1 MRNFHYISALII
13 VFICSMLMAC
23 QTQQIDTSKPNVILI
38 MADDIGFECLSI
50 NGSTSYKT
58 PVLDSL
64 ALNGINFT
72 NAISQPLCTP
82 SRVKIMTGKY
92 NFRNYDYFTYLNPKE
107 KTFGNLFKENGYK
120 TAVVGK
126 WQLNGIEHRLE
137 GYDDNTRPYHFGFD
151 EYSLWQLT
159 KVKKFGERFANPLI
173 EQNGK
178 VLPRDENAYGP
189 DIVSDYAVDFIKRNK
204 SQAFFIYYP
213 MLLVHS
219 PFVPTPDSPE
229 WQSLDTRSK
238 QDNRFFIDMVS
249 YMDKIVGK
257 IVNTLKEEGIADNTL
272 IIFVGDNGTKNTLVS
287 QTKEGPVRGAKGNTI
302 THGNHVPMVAYW
314 PNQIKTSKCHGGL
327 INFSDFYATFCEIL
341 GVNHQTDGASMM
353 GILNGKKPLD
363 RETITTYYDPMWSP
377 NVTRFRNVFSQNTR
391 YKLYK
396 DGKFFDMENDILE
409 TRPLEDKDLNE
420 DQKIIK
426 AKLASELANFP
437 SLPESSF
444 VRGNNN

>member
-1 MRNFHYISALII
+1 MRNFHYISVLII
-13 VFICSMLMAC
+13 VFNCSMQMAC
-23 QTQQIDTSKPNVILI
+23 QTQQIQISKPNVILI

-204 SQAFFIYYP
+204 SKPFFLYYP

-287 QTKEGPVRGAKGNTI
+287 QTEKGLVRDGTM
-302 THGNHVPMVAYW
+302 TDSH
-314 PNQIKTSKCHGGL
+314 
-327 INFSDFYATFCEIL
+327 
-341 GVNHQTDGASMM
+341 HQ
-353 GILNGKKPLD
+353 GKKP
-363 RETITTYYDPMWSP
+363 M
-377 NVTRFRNVFSQNTR
+377 TRF
-391 YKLYK
+391 
-396 DGKFFDMENDILE
+396 
-409 TRPLEDKDLNE
+409 
-420 DQKIIK
+420 
-426 AKLASELANFP
+426 A
-437 SLPESSF
+437 
-444 VRGNNN
+444 

>member
-1 MRNFHYISALII
+1 
-13 VFICSMLMAC
+13 
-23 QTQQIDTSKPNVILI
+23 
-38 MADDIGFECLSI
+38 
-50 NGSTSYKT
+50 
-58 PVLDSL
+58 
-64 ALNGINFT
+64 
-72 NAISQPLCTP
+72 
-82 SRVKIMTGKY
+82 
-92 NFRNYDYFTYLNPKE
+92 
-107 KTFGNLFKENGYK
+107 
-120 TAVVGK
+120 
-126 WQLNGIEHRLE
+126 
-137 GYDDNTRPYHFGFD
+137 
-151 EYSLWQLT
+151 
-159 KVKKFGERFANPLI
+159 
-173 EQNGK
+173 
-178 VLPRDENAYGP
+178 
-189 DIVSDYAVDFIKRNK
+189 
-204 SQAFFIYYP
+204 

-229 WQSLDTRSK
+229 WQWLDTRSK

-257 IVNTLKEEGIADNTL
+257 IVNTIKEEGIAHNTL

-287 QTKEGPVRGAKGNTI
+287 QTKKGPVRGAKGNTI

-314 PNQIKTSKCHGGL
+314 PNQIKTSKSHGGL

-341 GVNHQTDGASMM
+341 GVNHKTDGASMM
-353 GILNGKKPLD
+353 GILNGNKPLD

-409 TRPLEDKDLNE
+409 SLPLEDKDLNE